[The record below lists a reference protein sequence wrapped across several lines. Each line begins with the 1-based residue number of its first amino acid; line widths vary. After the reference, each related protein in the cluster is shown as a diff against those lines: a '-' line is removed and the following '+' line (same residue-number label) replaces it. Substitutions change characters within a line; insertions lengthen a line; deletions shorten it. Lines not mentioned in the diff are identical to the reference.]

1 MSAKAPLR
9 KRARHGSSPPQ
20 LSYASAASIA
30 PATSLIDRF
39 PNELWHTI
47 LQSCSAADLC
57 CLRTTHPHL
66 CALVDDKNMR
76 LLKEAFEGTG
86 VPSFSEIEARWP
98 EYDLSWFSAVFM
110 PTVEDNATAYILTM
124 CGGRCSV
131 CDTWAG
137 APPFSSNLC
146 VRLCGS
152 NDCTALMFS
161 NAYSRREGCSE
172 DEDLSLPTEASYWLP
187 YLHVIGPTAQP
198 PSRGSCVW
206 YGLWPYLQR
215 RDCRYLLCNI
225 RHAFDELSAID
236 GDCRPSDGAPAW
248 SLSSCPQ
255 SDDIDDLLEKYGT
268 RAIAHEAI
276 ETIFLEI
283 AEWRQGNQVTSA
295 PIREANLHT
304 LRTVVN
310 DLHMDFGLI
319 RKDPLT
325 QRILAAH
332 ARDLA
337 LVYPSTFMYLSPS
350 SQTKSDEDGPA
361 VHAEDAEAAVNSSEG
376 DVSDD
381 ADASEASSSRRP
393 SRLKA
398 RRAKPD
404 RNARTRRKLAQARFA
419 CSECLHT
426 QFTTRSELDQH
437 MSESHGESTSS
448 SCCVA

>member
-9 KRARHGSSPPQ
+9 KRARIGSPPPQ
-20 LSYASAASIA
+20 LSYLSAKSVTPTA
-30 PATSLIDRF
+30 SLIDRF
-39 PNELWHTI
+39 PNELWYTI
-47 LQSCSAADLC
+47 LKSCSAADLC
-57 CLRTTHPHL
+57 CLRTAHPHL
-66 CALVDDKNMR
+66 RTLVDDKKMR
-76 LLKEAFEGTG
+76 LLKEAFRGTG
-86 VPSFSEIEARWP
+86 LPSFSDIEARWP
-98 EYDLSWFSAVFM
+98 EYDLSWFSAAFM
-110 PTVEDNATAYILTM
+110 PTVEDNATAYILMM

-131 CDTWAG
+131 CDAWTG

-152 NDCTALMFS
+152 SDCTALMFS

-225 RHAFDELSAID
+225 RQAFDELSAID

-248 SLSSCPQ
+248 SLSACPQ

-268 RAIAHEAI
+268 RAIAHEAM

-283 AEWRQGNQVTSA
+283 AEWRQGNQVASA

-325 QRILAAH
+325 QRVLAAH

-337 LVYPSTFMYLSPS
+337 LVYPSTFLYLSPPPQS
-350 SQTKSDEDGPA
+350 GSHEDGPI
-361 VHAEDAEAAVNSSEG
+361 VQAEEAEATVASSE
-376 DVSDD
+376 DLSDG
-381 ADASEASSSRRP
+381 ADASAASSSRRP
-393 SRLKA
+393 SRLIK

-404 RNARTRRKLAQARFA
+404 RKARKQCKLAQARFA

-426 QFTTRSELDQH
+426 QFTARSELDRH

>member
-1 MSAKAPLR
+1 MRAGTEFLD
-9 KRARHGSSPPQ
+9 RARSPSPPPSLLHLCTARIPSARQ
-20 LSYASAASIA
+20 PPCSPTSLVDSPICSCASAHPPPHSACTQHPFQRTIPDSSSFRFVSEFPIYPTDSASF
-30 PATSLIDRF
+30 RF
-39 PNELWHTI
+39 PEF
-47 LQSCSAADLC
+47 
-57 CLRTTHPHL
+57 P
-66 CALVDDKNMR
+66 
-76 LLKEAFEGTG
+76 
-86 VPSFSEIEARWP
+86 
-98 EYDLSWFSAVFM
+98 
-110 PTVEDNATAYILTM
+110 
-124 CGGRCSV
+124 V
-131 CDTWAG
+131 CDAWTG

-146 VRLCGS
+146 VRLCGAS
-152 NDCTALMFS
+152 DCTALMFS

-225 RHAFDELSAID
+225 RQAFDELCSLD

-255 SDDIDDLLEKYGT
+255 SDGIDDLLEKYGT
-268 RAIAHEAI
+268 RAIAHEAM

-283 AEWRQGNQVTSA
+283 AEWRQGNQVASA

-337 LVYPSTFMYLSPS
+337 LVCPSTFLYLSS
-350 SQTKSDEDGPA
+350 TSQSESRE
-361 VHAEDAEAAVNSSEG
+361 VQAEDAEATVASSEG
-376 DVSDD
+376 DLSDG
-381 ADASEASSSRRP
+381 AGASEASSSHRP
-393 SRLKA
+393 SRLKE

-404 RNARTRRKLAQARFA
+404 RKARKQRKLAQARFA

-426 QFTTRSELDQH
+426 QFTTRAALDQH
-437 MSESHGESTSS
+437 MSESHGEPTSS